1 MNCCS
6 DISFYLILEARRVP
20 AHGQPVIE
28 RLVTYRNL
36 INKLPVV
43 DQKLSSEVRHLL
55 TLKGSAGKKEL
66 NLKAKSMKAKPKAVS
81 ETSAAALAVPDLS
94 DGSDFD
100 EAAALKYY
108 KEMEEKQ
115 KLKRKKE
122 ENSTEEQALEHQNAK
137 KAITYQIAKNRGLTP
152 RRKIGRHPRG
162 KHSEVQKSQNSQKR
176 PGS

>member
-1 MNCCS
+1 M
-6 DISFYLILEARRVP
+6 
-20 AHGQPVIE
+20 
-28 RLVTYRNL
+28 
-36 INKLPVV
+36 
-43 DQKLSSEVRHLL
+43 DQKLYSEVRHLL

-81 ETSAAALAVPDLS
+81 ETSAAALGVTDLS
-94 DGSDFD
+94 DDSDFD
-100 EAAALKYY
+100 EEAALKYY
-108 KEMEEKQ
+108 KEMEERQ

-122 ENSTEEQALEHQNAK
+122 ENSTEEQALEQQNAK